1 MAPDLW
7 TTLGGVF
14 RLQPDAFAHAL
25 ALKSVWLVAPAIV
38 LLGGLSAAVGQ
49 SIVLFANRVKPA
61 RFAASLLTGAVL
73 YAFGI
78 LQIAVTDPKS
88 PHHYTH
94 MILFIVLGVAALIG
108 ANFTR
113 QKTV

>member
-1 MAPDLW
+1 MRSNSLSI
-7 TTLGGVF
+7 G
-14 RLQPDAFAHAL
+14 
-25 ALKSVWLVAPAIV
+25 LVVVAVICFV
-38 LLGGLSAAVGQ
+38 L
-49 SIVLFANRVKPA
+49 
-61 RFAASLLTGAVL
+61 AVL
-73 YAFGI
+73 YALGV
-78 LQIAVTDPKS
+78 LQIAVSDPKS